1 MPRLFIFI
9 ISWTLFSVVMTF
21 IFFIFTATRQAKL
34 GRYIKKDDYRTWRD
48 LTSIG
53 KYGPGLSNPFKGIPY
68 LFKESEETDEKLLRL
83 KDSARISTRYFLIWF
98 ATTAVTIVVSVIFL
112 FIFYS

>member
-1 MPRLFIFI
+1 
-9 ISWTLFSVVMTF
+9 MTF
-21 IFFIFTATRQAKL
+21 IFFLFTATRQAKL
-34 GRYIKKDDYRTWRD
+34 GRYIKKNDYRTWREM
-48 LTSIG
+48 TSIG
-53 KYGPGLSNPFKGIPY
+53 KYGPGLSNPVKGITY

-98 ATTAVTIVVSVIFL
+98 ATTAVTIIASVIFL

>member
-1 MPRLFIFI
+1 M
-9 ISWTLFSVVMTF
+9 
-21 IFFIFTATRQAKL
+21 
-34 GRYIKKDDYRTWRD
+34 
-48 LTSIG
+48 TSIG
-53 KYGPGLSNPFKGIPY
+53 KYGPGLSNPVKGITY